1 MTSTLRNSFFIIIFT
16 LFFTNHT
23 KAQPRVGKSINVSVG
38 LGLSGSY
45 YIENYGN
52 QDELEVNGDGFF
64 AQGEYIIGISKWFGI
79 RPYAGLLLTST
90 GGGNP
95 NGEPNYK
102 ITTDVFMLGA
112 KARLC
117 APIPYVAPFFEL
129 GIGTSIGSFHT
140 FTPSTNY
147 KKNTVLMHVP
157 VNFGLAVGR
166 KHNIE
171 IGLSYYIT
179 PAANQISGAFAL
191 GYSFPID

>member
-1 MTSTLRNSFFIIIFT
+1 MNSTLRNSFLIIIFI

-38 LGLSGSY
+38 LGISTSY

-52 QDELEVNGDGFF
+52 QNELDVDGDGFY

-79 RPYAGLLLTST
+79 RPYAGLILTSSD
-90 GGGNP
+90 GGNP
-95 NGEPNYK
+95 HGEPNYK
-102 ITTDVFMLGA
+102 VTTNAFLLGG

-117 APIPYVAPFFEL
+117 APIPYVAPFIEL
-129 GIGTSIGSFHT
+129 GIGTSIGSFQT

-147 KKNTVLMHVP
+147 KKSTVLMHVP

-171 IGLSYYIT
+171 IAVSYYLT
-179 PAANQISGAFAL
+179 PAADQFSGAMAI
-191 GYSFPID
+191 GYNFPID